1 MRIGIATG
9 VKQHLWDEAMIYPS
23 QKNTKL
29 ILSDE
34 QRRLLMLFYEPESRW
49 PPIYGAVTPLHCP
62 EDFQGLRDQAI
73 EDQVTQIA
81 GEMAGDDPEEP

>member
-1 MRIGIATG
+1 MRVGIATG

-34 QRRLLMLFYEPESRW
+34 QRRLLMLFHEPESR
-49 PPIYGAVTPLHCP
+49 
-62 EDFQGLRDQAI
+62 
-73 EDQVTQIA
+73 
-81 GEMAGDDPEEP
+81 